1 MLEEGVA
8 GHPVPQHVD
17 LGLFTDQIGPEHE
30 LEQRH
35 GEAAVVAAPE
45 VLMLLVQVNIV
56 LEIILVHRPR
66 EIKF

>member
-35 GEAAVVAAPE
+35 GEAAVVAAPG
-45 VLMLLVQVNIV
+45 VLMLLVHIEFI
-56 LEIILVHRPR
+56 LELIISVHGPW
-66 EIKF
+66 E